1 MTTSRNKRVAGAA
14 AALSG
19 AALLMGSALAQPA
32 AAATTT
38 PWGQANFYSGR
49 DFTGS
54 VFPIPA
60 TDTECT
66 NLAEPALSVA
76 NFKYASVTVFFGE
89 DCTQPYGNV
98 TGLHQGNLPAPA
110 RSYYVTPTW
119 ASAPQ

>member
-1 MTTSRNKRVAGAA
+1 MTTSPGKRITRAAVAF
-14 AALSG
+14 SG
-19 AALLMGSALAQPA
+19 AALLMGAALAQPA
-32 AAATTT
+32 AAATI

-76 NFKYASVTVFFGE
+76 NFKYANVAVFFGE

-110 RSYYVTPTW
+110 KSYYVTPTW
-119 ASAPQ
+119 TPAVQ

>member
-1 MTTSRNKRVAGAA
+1 MTTSRSKRIAGAA

-32 AAATTT
+32 AAATT

-110 RSYYVTPTW
+110 KSYYVTPTW
-119 ASAPQ
+119 TSALQ

>member
-1 MTTSRNKRVAGAA
+1 MTTPRTKRIAGTAV
-14 AALSG
+14 ALSG
-19 AALLMGSALAQPA
+19 AAMLMGAALTQPA
-32 AAATTT
+32 AAATI

-60 TDTECT
+60 TDTQCT

-89 DCTQPYGNV
+89 DCTQAYGNV
-98 TGLHQGNLPAPA
+98 TGLHQGNLPAPVK
-110 RSYYVTPTW
+110 SYYVTPTW
-119 ASAPQ
+119 SSAAQ